1 MSALTQTALRLLL
14 GLEIIFVS
22 FFYLCGSGGIVALRY
37 ANAINTDLVTELS
50 HLENDITQLNK
61 ELDERKQNPFYRESI
76 ARKELQMAYK
86 NETVYLLPES

>member
-1 MSALTQTALRLLL
+1 MSAVTQTALRLLL
-14 GLEIIFVS
+14 GLELVVVS

-37 ANAINTDLVTELS
+37 AKVINTDLIQE
-50 HLENDITQLNK
+50 ITDLKSAITHLNK
-61 ELDERKQNPFYRESI
+61 ELGERKLNSFYQESI